1 MKRIIGYFFIA
12 LIFLSIMASC
22 ARKARV
28 IPKSKLEKIY
38 MEMLL
43 VDQWIGL
50 EWSNTRVADT
60 SVVYEQIFE
69 KYGYTSNDYRK
80 SVSYYME
87 DPDRFAKIF
96 ENISNALTTKANII
110 DKEQKDREKAD
121 SIRNVIISRN
131 FRRAEI
137 FFYKDVLSYKDS
149 ILFYFDSIGIVR
161 SKPVESDS
169 LFMGPELVIKERRDS
184 ITREDSTAFKKKT
197 EKRMSLKKDISNE
210 EICL

>member
-1 MKRIIGYFFIA
+1 MKRIIGYFFLA

-184 ITREDSTAFKKKT
+184 ILLEDSAAFKKKT

>member
-28 IPKSKLEKIY
+28 IPRSKLEKIY

-184 ITREDSTAFKKKT
+184 ILLEDSAAFKKKT

-210 EICL
+210 EICF

>member
-43 VDQWIGL
+43 VDQWIGI

-184 ITREDSTAFKKKT
+184 ILLEDSAAFKKKT

-210 EICL
+210 EICF

>member
-87 DPDRFAKIF
+87 DPDGFAKIF

-184 ITREDSTAFKKKT
+184 ILLEDSAAFKKKT

>member
-1 MKRIIGYFFIA
+1 
-12 LIFLSIMASC
+12 
-22 ARKARV
+22 
-28 IPKSKLEKIY
+28 
-38 MEMLL
+38 MLL

-169 LFMGPELVIKERRDS
+169 LFMGPELVIKEKRDS
-184 ITREDSTAFKKKT
+184 ILLEDSAAFKKKT

>member
-12 LIFLSIMASC
+12 LIFLSIPASC
-22 ARKARV
+22 TRRARV

-43 VDQWIGL
+43 VDQWIGI

-137 FFYKDVLSYKDS
+137 FVYKDVVSYNDS

-184 ITREDSTAFKKKT
+184 ITREDSAAFKKKT

>member
-121 SIRNVIISRN
+121 SIKNVIISRN

-184 ITREDSTAFKKKT
+184 ILLEDSAAFKKKT

>member
-184 ITREDSTAFKKKT
+184 ILLEDSAAFKKKT

>member
-184 ITREDSTAFKKKT
+184 ILLEDSAAFKKKT
-197 EKRMSLKKDISNE
+197 EKRMSLKKDTSNE

>member
-43 VDQWIGL
+43 VDQWIGI

-184 ITREDSTAFKKKT
+184 ILLEDSAAFKKKT

>member
-1 MKRIIGYFFIA
+1 
-12 LIFLSIMASC
+12 
-22 ARKARV
+22 
-28 IPKSKLEKIY
+28 
-38 MEMLL
+38 MLL
-43 VDQWIGL
+43 VDQWIGI

-110 DKEQKDREKAD
+110 DKEQKYREKAD

-184 ITREDSTAFKKKT
+184 ILLEDSAAFKKKT

>member
-22 ARKARV
+22 TRRAKV

-43 VDQWIGL
+43 VDQWIGI

-96 ENISNALTTKANII
+96 ENISKALTAKADII

-137 FFYKDVLSYKDS
+137 FVYKDVVSYNDS

>member
-137 FFYKDVLSYKDS
+137 FFYKD
-149 ILFYFDSIGIVR
+149 ITFF
-161 SKPVESDS
+161 
-169 LFMGPELVIKERRDS
+169 RRR
-184 ITREDSTAFKKKT
+184 I
-197 EKRMSLKKDISNE
+197 
-210 EICL
+210 

>member
-1 MKRIIGYFFIA
+1 
-12 LIFLSIMASC
+12 
-22 ARKARV
+22 
-28 IPKSKLEKIY
+28 
-38 MEMLL
+38 MLL
-43 VDQWIGL
+43 VDQWIGI

-96 ENISNALTTKANII
+96 ENISNALTAKADII
-110 DKEQKDREKAD
+110 DKEKKDREKAD

-137 FFYKDVLSYKDS
+137 FVYKDVVSYNDS

>member
-1 MKRIIGYFFIA
+1 
-12 LIFLSIMASC
+12 
-22 ARKARV
+22 
-28 IPKSKLEKIY
+28 
-38 MEMLL
+38 MLL
-43 VDQWIGL
+43 LDQWIGI

-96 ENISNALTTKANII
+96 DNISKTLTAKADII

-137 FFYKDVLSYKDS
+137 FVYKDVVSYNDS

-184 ITREDSTAFKKKT
+184 ITREDSTFKKKT
-197 EKRMSLKKDISNE
+197 EKRMNLKKDISNE

>member
-1 MKRIIGYFFIA
+1 MKRIIEYFFIA

-184 ITREDSTAFKKKT
+184 ILLEDSAAFKKKT

>member
-43 VDQWIGL
+43 VDQWIGI

-184 ITREDSTAFKKKT
+184 ITREDSAAFKKKT

>member
-12 LIFLSIMASC
+12 LIFLSITASC

-184 ITREDSTAFKKKT
+184 ILLEDSTAFKEKT

>member
-1 MKRIIGYFFIA
+1 
-12 LIFLSIMASC
+12 MASC

-184 ITREDSTAFKKKT
+184 ILLEDSAAFKKKT
-197 EKRMSLKKDISNE
+197 EKRMSLKKRYFK
-210 EICL
+210 